1 MYLCIHARGTD
12 GGEIAGRHALL
23 PEGTCIEE
31 GLAWLAQYVRQRL
44 SREEIELQDVEQQ
57 MEEELVQQHQCVER
71 VVALKYDKEE
81 KLRYLIK
88 WKGLPYVECTWELTE
103 DVVKAGGEA
112 AIQDY
117 KVCPPSQC

>member
-1 MYLCIHARGTD
+1 
-12 GGEIAGRHALL
+12 
-23 PEGTCIEE
+23 
-31 GLAWLAQYVRQRL
+31 
-44 SREEIELQDVEQQ
+44 

-103 DVVKAGGEA
+103 DVLKAGGEA

-117 KVCPPSQC
+117 KVASPIPVLALLFPGTISRCCGIGADFLESLPVG